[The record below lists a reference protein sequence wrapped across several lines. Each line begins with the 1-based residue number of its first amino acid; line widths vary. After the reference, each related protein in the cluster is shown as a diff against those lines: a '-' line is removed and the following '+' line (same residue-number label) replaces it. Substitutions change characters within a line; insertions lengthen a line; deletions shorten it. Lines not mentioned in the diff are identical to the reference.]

1 MVVST
6 APSPHRDCPTEI
18 LDGDVVPPLPPSHA
32 EAVVSPSLPS
42 LIGAAVS
49 SPSASAR
56 APATLPRPFLS
67 SKNKGH
73 ASKNKGHV
81 SADEVDAA
89 ATLCSLVP
97 MTQDP
102 HQGYSG
108 EKQRLAK
115 KRLRSPLLVPIVGSP
130 GVNVVLSQASPRL
143 GVKRSSPT
151 LPQIPRLSHKR
162 KRRKLKSEIWNDYDP
177 VYDGNKIKEAHC
189 KYCKRVF
196 ICTRIAG
203 TSQCI
208 RHLLVCEER
217 AKVNEFI
224 DSVKSA
230 MPQPDPNSVE
240 KWKYDPDRAHWELMR
255 MIVVHELPF
264 SIVEYDGFRRF
275 VHSLNPTFEVV
286 SRTTITLD
294 CLLLFDEQRTKL
306 REAMQNL
313 TSRVSLTADMWT
325 SSQLKSRG

>member
-1 MVVST
+1 M
-6 APSPHRDCPTEI
+6 
-18 LDGDVVPPLPPSHA
+18 
-32 EAVVSPSLPS
+32 
-42 LIGAAVS
+42 
-49 SPSASAR
+49 
-56 APATLPRPFLS
+56 
-67 SKNKGH
+67 
-73 ASKNKGHV
+73 
-81 SADEVDAA
+81 
-89 ATLCSLVP
+89 
-97 MTQDP
+97 
-102 HQGYSG
+102 
-108 EKQRLAK
+108 
-115 KRLRSPLLVPIVGSP
+115 
-130 GVNVVLSQASPRL
+130 LSQASPRL

-203 TSQCI
+203 SMHQD
-208 RHLLVCEER
+208 LLVCEER
-217 AKVNEFI
+217 GKVNEFL

-240 KWKYDPDRAHWELMR
+240 KWKNDPDRAHWELMR

-286 SRTTITLD
+286 SRMTITLG

-306 REAMQNL
+306 
-313 TSRVSLTADMWT
+313 
-325 SSQLKSRG
+325 